1 MNIFKLKRNDKI
13 GLFLFTAFIITTS
26 LIYVFEERFD
36 KHQWRSEPSRRYQMV
51 DDLIE
56 SQLLIGKTKNE
67 VILLLGDPDSSI
79 SSGNDV
85 FLYRLGKPPSFFES
99 KREQLLV
106 AFEVGTVFKVATTLE

>member
-26 LIYVFEERFD
+26 LIYLFEERFD

-56 SQLLIGKTKNE
+56 SQLLIEKTKNE
-67 VILLLGDPDSSI
+67 VIGLLGEPDESI
-79 SSGNDV
+79 SADKDV
-85 FLYRLGKPPSFFES
+85 FLYRLGNPPTFFEL
-99 KREQLLV
+99 KREQLLIV
-106 AFEVGTVFKVATTLE
+106 FEDDKVYKVATTLE